1 MAFLKFNRKELVN
14 LEYSLRR
21 EILSSNRN
29 GAYLNTTIISCNTR
43 KYHGLLVVPSDSEPS
58 EKYVL
63 LSSLDESIVLSG
75 QYFNLG
81 IHCYGDIY
89 EPKGHKYIV
98 DFEADTIPTL
108 TYKVG
113 SVILKKSVQMD
124 KGENRAYIKYVLVEA
139 PGPIDL
145 ELKPLLAFRNIHA
158 LTQENPYADT
168 SFAAVANGAAF
179 HMYNGLPSLYLQ
191 TNLKSEYRSAPC
203 WYKGVTY
210 SNEYRRGFDCREDL
224 FCPGAFSLRMSP
236 GDEIVI
242 CAATAEQNPRT
253 IKSAFNR
260 IEAATVR
267 IEGHHDML
275 LENVGRFK
283 EIVAGRKMITA
294 GYSWLKTGLLRES
307 IDSLAGLTIYATGNK
322 AEFEEILDNLIDAEG
337 ERLFHRTTQIEAPLA
352 LTDTLQQYIEFG
364 ANPRVVWKKYGPTL
378 KKIIESYAS
387 AREEVSLCPNG
398 LLWAQKDRTALTW
411 MNTYVNG
418 WPVTERAG
426 FQVETNAL
434 WYNALC
440 FALEMEEKYSKTRT
454 PFIERFAPVRDL
466 VKQNFQQVFLITSRS
481 GYHSL
486 ADYVDNAGQHGECR
500 PNMLWAVY
508 IPYPLVSD
516 EVQSD
521 VMTKI
526 RNELVT
532 RRGIRTLSPRSENY
546 VGVYEGSQVDR
557 DLAYYNGCTRASLL
571 GPWEATCFRMMGPAF
586 YAKARWLTE
595 GFFEDAG
602 KHGVGAFSEL
612 YDGDPPHEP
621 HGAIASACAT
631 AALMRCIYL
640 MDKYKE
646 EEAK

>member
-1 MAFLKFNRKELVN
+1 MN

-21 EILSSNRN
+21 EILLSNRN
-29 GAYLNTTIISCNTR
+29 GACMNTTIIACNNR
-43 KYHGLLVVPSDSEPS
+43 KYHGLLVAPSENDPS

-75 QYFNLG
+75 QHFNLG

-98 DFEADTIPTL
+98 DFDADTIPTL

-113 SVILKKSVQMD
+113 PVVIKKSFVMD
-124 KGENRAYIKYVLVEA
+124 PQENVVLIRYSLAEA
-139 PGPIDL
+139 PAPVGL
-145 ELKPLLAFRNIHA
+145 ELRPLLAFRNIHA
-158 LTQENPYADT
+158 LTHENPDACADPVD
-168 SFAAVANGAAF
+168 AANGVAF
-179 HMYNGLPSLYLQ
+179 RLYHALPTMYLQ
-191 TNLKSEYRSAPC
+191 TNVKSEYRQASF
-203 WYKGVTY
+203 WYRGVTY

-224 FCPGAFSLRMSP
+224 LSPGFFSLKMKV
-236 GDEIVI
+236 GDEIVVS
-242 CAATAEQNPRT
+242 AALSEQNPRSL
-253 IKSAFNR
+253 KSHFGR
-260 IEAATVR
+260 IEASTPRVN
-267 IEGHHDML
+267 GHHDML
-275 LENVGRFK
+275 LANVERFK
-283 EIVAGRKMITA
+283 EFCAGRKMINA

-307 IDSLAGLTIYATGNK
+307 ITALPGLTLFANGNK
-322 AEFEEILDNLIDAEG
+322 AEFEEILDNLIAAEG

-352 LTDTLQQYIEFG
+352 LTDIIQQYIEFG
-364 ANPRVVWKKYGPTL
+364 AKPQTVWKKYGPTL
-378 KKIIESYAS
+378 KKIVESYAG

-440 FALEMEEKYSKTRT
+440 FSLEMEEKYSKKDKA
-454 PFIERFAPVRDL
+454 FLERFAPIRDL
-466 VKQNFQQVFLITSRS
+466 VKQNFQSTFLVTSRG
-481 GYHSL
+481 GYYSL
-486 ADYVDNAGQHGECR
+486 ADYVDNAGQHNECR

-508 IPYPLVSD
+508 IPYPLVSED
-516 EVQSD
+516 VQAD
-521 VMTKI
+521 VIAKI
-526 RNELVT
+526 SNELVT
-532 RRGIRTLSPRSENY
+532 RRGIRTLSPRSEIY
-546 VGVYEGSQVDR
+546 KGVYEGSQIDR
-557 DLAYYNGCTRASLL
+557 DLAYYNGCAHTSLL
-571 GPWEATCFRMMGPAF
+571 GPWEATCFRMMGHSF
-586 YAKARWLTE
+586 RKKAKWLTE

-640 MDKYKE
+640 MDKYSE
-646 EEAK
+646 EEAR

>member
-29 GAYLNTTIISCNTR
+29 GAYMNTTIISCNTR
-43 KYHGLLVVPSDSEPS
+43 KYHGLLVTPSENNPS
-58 EKYVL
+58 EKFVL
-63 LSSLDESIVLSG
+63 LSSLDESIILSG
-75 QYFNLG
+75 QHFNLG

-98 DFEADTIPTL
+98 DFEAETVPTL

-113 SVILKKSVQMD
+113 PVVLKKSTD
-124 KGENRAYIKYVLVEA
+124 LDRTENRAFVKYSLVESPA
-139 PGPIDL
+139 PIDL
-145 ELKPLLAFRNIHA
+145 ELRPMLAFRNIHA
-158 LTQENPYADT
+158 LTQENPDADT
-168 SFAAVANGAAF
+168 SCIGAENGVAF
-179 HMYNGLPSLYLQ
+179 HLYHGLPTLYLQ
-191 TNLKSEYRSAPC
+191 TNVKSEYCSLPY

-224 FCPGAFSLRMSP
+224 FSPGCFRLRMKP
-236 GDEIVI
+236 GDEIVL
-242 CAATAEQNPRT
+242 CAAVSEQNPRT
-253 IKSAFNR
+253 IKANYR
-260 IEAATVR
+260 KIEESVPKVN
-267 IEGHHDML
+267 GHHDML
-275 LENVGRFK
+275 LSNVERFK
-283 EIVAGRKMITA
+283 EIVSGRKMITA
-294 GYSWLKTGLLRES
+294 GFSWLDTGLLRES
-307 IDSLAGLTIYATGNK
+307 IETLAGLTIYATGNK
-322 AEFEEILDNLIDAEG
+322 AEFEEILDNLIEAES

-364 ANPRVVWKKYGPTL
+364 AKPAAVWKKYGPVL
-378 KKIIESYAS
+378 KKIIESYAGP
-387 AREEVSLCPNG
+387 REEVSLCPNG
-398 LLWAQKDRTALTW
+398 LLWAQKYRTALTW

-418 WPVTERAG
+418 IPVNERGG

-440 FALEMEEKYSKTRT
+440 FALEMEKKYSKGQTEFLQRFT
-454 PFIERFAPVRDL
+454 PIRDL
-466 VKQNFQQVFLITSRS
+466 VKQNFQSVFLITSRT
-481 GYHSL
+481 GYYSL
-486 ADYVDNAGQHGECR
+486 ADYVDNEGQHGECR

-508 IPYPLVSD
+508 IPYPLVSED
-516 EVQSD
+516 VQAD
-521 VMTKI
+521 IVAKI
-526 RNELVT
+526 NNELVT
-532 RRGIRTLSPRSENY
+532 RRGIRSLSPRSEIY
-546 VGVYEGSQVDR
+546 KGVYEGSQIDR
-557 DLAYYNGCTRASLL
+557 DLAYYNGCSRASLL
-571 GPWEATCFRMMGPAF
+571 GPWEAVCFRMMGSSF
-586 YAKARWLTE
+586 CKKAKWLTE

-640 MDKYKE
+640 MDKYSE